1 MRGHEQPL
9 EGMGMLRLRQQIEQA
24 AATVV
29 DDHEDHVADLVDD
42 EAGGVMQKREVSGE
56 GYRPCRSGGGAQS
69 SGSKAVDPRGAT
81 IGYHLP
87 VRARCAPTP

>member
-1 MRGHEQPL
+1 
-9 EGMGMLRLRQQIEQA
+9 MLRLRQQIEQA

-56 GYRPCRSGGGAQS
+56 GYRPGRSGGGAQ
-69 SGSKAVDPRGAT
+69 AVEAKPSIPEAPRLAIT
-81 IGYHLP
+81 LP
-87 VRARCAPTP
+87 AFGPDARRRP